1 MTDVY
6 KMHFANAA
14 ALTQHDRRLKMLGA
28 EYITG
33 GGNDF
38 YKRIGYKDEIHWL
51 HWKKTLR

>member
-51 HWKKTLR
+51 HWKK